1 MNTFKYTIRE
11 GSSAAVNQGSS
22 SKLRDPDEHLSRPV
36 QQLRERIQRGNWKG
50 ITPIVV
56 SGDGEVRVTYQ
67 GFEGSTSTPAEVHY
81 IVSVS
86 SDENQPADQGSMS
99 SGAEDVAATGHFSL
113 QQTDDL
119 NAALALTALA
129 FIQARCFEGLAQRV
143 SVLGGEI
150 LSAKRTSIKD
160 TNEDDKSRDQKVN
173 DKPSIDEE
181 TLFLDAALEA
191 STRLWFNIGSP
202 DMELQGVYL
211 QAQEAFGSKIWRKQ
225 LIEDVQ
231 LLRTFRESE
240 ANKQEREQANRLN
253 AILLALTVIT
263 IVTGIAAIWVA
274 ILVVTTEGLPIAW
287 AVLAFTSLLS
297 ILVILFRWDLMRLLR
312 REESPEP

>member
-36 QQLRERIQRGNWKG
+36 QQLREKIQRGNWKG

-67 GFEGSTSTPAEVHY
+67 GFEGSTSTPAEVLY
-81 IVSVS
+81 IVS

-99 SGAEDVAATGHFSL
+99 SGGEDVAATGHFSL

-160 TNEDDKSRDQKVN
+160 ANEDDKSRDQKAN
-173 DKPSIDEE
+173 DKALIDEE

-202 DMELQGVYL
+202 DKELQGVYL

-287 AVLAFTSLLS
+287 AVLALTSLLS